1 MQLELEN
8 SNVKC
13 EDDRISFSEE
23 TLFQQLQHIK
33 HQLMQNCKSSF
44 QRHKLKGI
52 HVGFKLCLLSS
63 YIIILIYLNHNFLQK
78 FFVTD

>member
-44 QRHKLKGI
+44 QLNKLKGNRI
-52 HVGFKLCLLSS
+52 GL
-63 YIIILIYLNHNFLQK
+63 
-78 FFVTD
+78 